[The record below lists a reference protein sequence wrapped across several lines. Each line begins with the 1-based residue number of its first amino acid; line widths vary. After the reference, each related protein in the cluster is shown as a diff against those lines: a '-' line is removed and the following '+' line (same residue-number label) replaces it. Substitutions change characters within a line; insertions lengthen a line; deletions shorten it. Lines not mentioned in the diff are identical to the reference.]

1 MFVTT
6 NLILLIFNLFSM
18 DAKALIAKGY
28 ELFSKGDMEA
38 YFDTCDDN
46 IVFTYPGNDHPLS
59 GVYEGKAAMIE
70 LFMKIPELWDNFSVE
85 SEFMISEGN
94 KVFSKAIAKADGMDT
109 IFGHYF
115 ELNDEGKTIVFT
127 AHDDTLSAFNAMK
140 K

>member
-1 MFVTT
+1 
-6 NLILLIFNLFSM
+6 M
-18 DAKALIAKGY
+18 DAKGLIAEGY
-28 ELFSKGDMEA
+28 ELFSKGDMKG

-46 IVFTYPGNDHPLS
+46 IVFTYPGKDHPLS
-59 GVYEGKAAMIE
+59 GVYKGKAAMME

-85 SEFMISEGN
+85 SVFMISEGN

-115 ELNDEGKTIVFT
+115 ELNDEGKLIVFT